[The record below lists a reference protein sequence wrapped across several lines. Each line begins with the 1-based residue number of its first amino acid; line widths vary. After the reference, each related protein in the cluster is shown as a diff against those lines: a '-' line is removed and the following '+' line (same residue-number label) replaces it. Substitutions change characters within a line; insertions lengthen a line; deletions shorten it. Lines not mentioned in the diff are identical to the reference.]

1 MGRLKTMKKSR
12 LVVLAVFA
20 VYLAA
25 VSGFTVYSQT
35 GYIAN
40 LPAVA
45 LTKPGP
51 AEIPF
56 TLKGQA
62 QVQEGALYYHH
73 PPELGLPNDVIIP
86 GQAVELTGE
95 AGQKGTGTV
104 RSIAGDSLGMGG
116 AEIWFTIG
124 QGDFDDGELVD
135 FTVEGQTLTYSKAI
149 PRAALQKNAAGE
161 AVLYTIDIQEG
172 PWGPVYK
179 LKENICG
186 QVWPYN
192 SQTEYVQLSYNLR
205 TSGEPIVLAA
215 EGDFLYSGMEVRLV
229 KH

>member
-1 MGRLKTMKKSR
+1 MGRLKAMKKSR

-20 VYLAA
+20 VYLAV
-25 VSGFTVYSQT
+25 VSGFTIYSQT

-56 TLKGQA
+56 TLEGQA
-62 QVQEGALYYHH
+62 QVQDGALYYHH
-73 PPELGLPNDVIIP
+73 PPGLGLPNDVIIP
-86 GQAVELTGE
+86 GQAVQLTGE

-116 AEIWFTIG
+116 AEIWFTIDRG
-124 QGDFDDGELVD
+124 GFGDGELVN

-149 PRAALQKNAAGE
+149 PRAALRENSVGE
-161 AVLYTIDIQEG
+161 AVLYTIDIQDG

-179 LKENICG
+179 LKENACG

-192 SQTEYVQLSYNLR
+192 SQTEYVQLPYNIR

-215 EGDFLYSGMEVRLV
+215 EDELLYSGMEVRLV
-229 KH
+229 KR